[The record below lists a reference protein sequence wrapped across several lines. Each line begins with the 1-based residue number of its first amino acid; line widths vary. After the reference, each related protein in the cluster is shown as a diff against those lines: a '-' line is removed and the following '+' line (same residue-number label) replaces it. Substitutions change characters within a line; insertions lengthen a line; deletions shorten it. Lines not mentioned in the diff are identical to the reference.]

1 MNRLK
6 SLVPPGKGKELQQHG
21 IKFQW
26 FQLVSLTFIHF
37 LVDMFGGMI
46 PAILPV
52 LRQEFALSLTL
63 ALSLHTVVQLS
74 GNLVQLPAGSLRAHN
89 HRPFFIPVGLFM
101 ASAVSLLV
109 LAPRTSMALPW
120 LYLLMA
126 ITGSGVAV
134 VHPEG
139 LRAIHTL
146 DKIPP
151 SISTAFFQA
160 GGFFGFSAGAYVAS
174 FLVNHWE
181 IRGLLWLLAC
191 PAVGLTLVYFLKI
204 QVAVE
209 KKQDGSAASALAPEV
224 YTFWPLMWL
233 SVPLAAATILI
244 LGLLPTRLNE
254 LGFALTFGGFS
265 NMLFGAGGVVGS
277 MVWAVIAHKRGLM
290 VSAVAALLLGL
301 PFLWIYTACM
311 ESRWAVIMIFIAGF
325 FSQSAFPLIV
335 TLARHA
341 RGLKLGQRMAF
352 AVGGSWGAACVVL
365 LLAGPV
371 AERLGVQAV
380 LRFAWTGYL
389 FSAIM
394 GLRILRQRKK

>member
-6 SLVPPGKGKELQQHG
+6 HPVPVGKDKDLQQHG

-37 LVDMFGGMI
+37 LVDMFGGMV
-46 PAILPV
+46 PSILPV
-52 LRQEFALSLTL
+52 LRREFALSLTL
-63 ALSLHTVVQLS
+63 ALSLHTVVQLG

-109 LAPRTSMALPW
+109 LAPRTGTALPW
-120 LYLLMA
+120 LYLLMV
-126 ITGSGVAV
+126 ITGSGIAV

-139 LRAIHTL
+139 LRAIHAL

-151 SISTAFFQA
+151 SISTAFFLT
-160 GGFFGFSAGAYVAS
+160 GGFFGFSGGS
-174 FLVNHWE
+174 FISSYIVDHWGL
-181 IRGLLWLLAC
+181 RGLLWLLAC

-209 KKQDGSAASALAPEV
+209 KKKEDSSVAVILPET

-233 SVPLAAATILI
+233 SVPLAASTIVI

-277 MVWAVIAHKRGLM
+277 LIWAVIAHKRGLLP
-290 VSAVAALLLGL
+290 SAVAALLLGI
-301 PFLWIYTACM
+301 PFLWIYTACI
-311 ESRWAVIMIFIAGF
+311 ESRWAAIAIFIAGF

-352 AVGGSWGAACVVL
+352 AVGGSWGVACIVL
-365 LLAGPV
+365 LLIGPV

-380 LRFAWTGYL
+380 LRFVWTGYL

-394 GLRILRQRKK
+394 GIRILIKNKK